1 MPGSLEWLRFLNLLD
16 SDFLWCFIPDEKV
29 GTFTKRGNMKQYKL
43 QDIRNIG
50 FVGHGGSGKTSLAES
65 VLYLTGVSERLGK
78 TGDSSSIMDYDPG
91 EIKRG
96 HSINSSIAATVG
108 NLKLKPG
115 IPIGKVSS
123 HEDHKSV
130 DFFSDFI
137 SKIFLF
143 KEILFKS

>member
-1 MPGSLEWLRFLNLLD
+1 
-16 SDFLWCFIPDEKV
+16 
-29 GTFTKRGNMKQYKL
+29 MKQYKL

-96 HSINSSIAATVG
+96 HSIKLLLSIFRVQFY
-108 NLKLKPG
+108 K
-115 IPIGKVSS
+115 
-123 HEDHKSV
+123 D
-130 DFFSDFI
+130 
-137 SKIFLF
+137 
-143 KEILFKS
+143 